1 MDYKELL
8 YNMMNECREDAERY
22 LSGDKEDYLYCKET
36 DEVYGDT
43 DKNYSNRTRLC
54 YELMQ

>member
-8 YNMMNECREDAERY
+8 HKMMNECREDAERY

-36 DEVYGDT
+36 DEVPLSI
-43 DKNYSNRTRLC
+43 KN
-54 YELMQ
+54 